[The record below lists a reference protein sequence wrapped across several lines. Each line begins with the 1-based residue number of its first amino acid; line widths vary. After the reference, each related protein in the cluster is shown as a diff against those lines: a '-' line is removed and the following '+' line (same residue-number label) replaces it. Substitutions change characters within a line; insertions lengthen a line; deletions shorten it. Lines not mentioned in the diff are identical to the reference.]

1 MITNT
6 EVTFECS
13 HTYPNIIIPMWEIDG
28 INYRVTD
35 LPLGYEA
42 NGANLTFRVY
52 NSTSIRCFF
61 DAFNTSAGEFVVIY
75 SNTVTITLSIGR
87 STYILRMTYLTHVT
101 SLDHLFTSD
110 ARFNIAS
117 RTHALSR

>member
-6 EVTFECS
+6 EVTLECD

-42 NGANLTFRVY
+42 SGANLTFRVY

-75 SNTVTITLSIGR
+75 SNTINLSAG
-87 STYILRMTYLTHVT
+87 TYIYMQCINHGQEVYM
-101 SLDHLFTSD
+101 SDIHL
-110 ARFNIAS
+110 
-117 RTHALSR
+117 L